1 MASMPA
7 EQAPERMISAFSMM
21 VTRTLGS
28 TRAASVATKQPALPP
43 PMMSRSVSTTTVSI
57 SSRFSGVNWR
67 MCAAGMLAMMFSC
80 KKLLEPGTYRP
91 GRSAES

>member
-1 MASMPA
+1 
-7 EQAPERMISAFSMM
+7 
-21 VTRTLGS
+21 
-28 TRAASVATKQPALPP
+28 
-43 PMMSRSVSTTTVSI
+43 
-57 SSRFSGVNWR
+57 VNWR